1 MTWNELA
8 KNLPYGQTTRAPC
21 PSCGEGTQTSAAIV
35 NHNAKAYTIHCFA
48 CDYHDFESK
57 GILSLEE
64 RKRIQDLNT
73 EALRAV
79 RDIKLPEDID
89 YDPNNFSR
97 EARMWLYRSGLT
109 PSVWKQYRIGY
120 SKRLERVVLPVYNAK
135 GALIWYQCRA
145 ILKGQ
150 KPKYIQPSRD
160 RGRVLFTATAPESV
174 GRAILVED
182 IMSAIRVGN
191 AGCTAVSL
199 LGTKITEGQ
208 AGYLSKFERCT
219 VWFDGDTAGRRG
231 SNNIR
236 KTLSLLTECDNI
248 RTTEDPK
255 FYSNKQIQEILA

>member
-1 MTWNELA
+1 
-8 KNLPYGQTTRAPC
+8 
-21 PSCGEGTQTSAAIV
+21 V

-79 RDIKLPEDID
+79 RDIKLPEDIT
-89 YDPNNFSR
+89 YEPTEFSR
-97 EARMWLYRSGLT
+97 EARMWLFKGGLT

-120 SKRLERVVLPVYNAK
+120 SKRLERVVLPVYDTNNT
-135 GALIWYQCRA
+135 LIWFQCRA
-145 ILKGQ
+145 VLKGQ
-150 KPKYIQPSRD
+150 SPKYLQPSRD
-160 RGRVLFTATAPESV
+160 RSNVLFTAGIATDRA
-174 GRAILVED
+174 RAIVVED
-182 IMSAIRVGN
+182 IMSAIRVGE
-191 AGCTAVSL
+191 ATTTELAVSL

-208 AGYLSKFERCT
+208 AAYLGQFERCT
-219 VWFDGDTAGRRG
+219 SWLDGDKAGRRG